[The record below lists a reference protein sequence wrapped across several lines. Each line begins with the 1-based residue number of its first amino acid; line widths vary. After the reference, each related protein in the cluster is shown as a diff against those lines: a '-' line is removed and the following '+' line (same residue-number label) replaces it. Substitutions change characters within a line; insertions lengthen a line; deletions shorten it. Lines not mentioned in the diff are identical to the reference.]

1 MEIKVFKREEEG
13 TGASNQYRRDEKV
26 PAVIYGKGEET
37 TSVLFNEKDVDN
49 LLKKLGD
56 SAIFDVTFEDGT
68 AKQVYIREV
77 QRQSL
82 KRNVLHLSLQ
92 TLKAGQKVTVSVPV
106 TLENTEDIKIGV
118 LEQALYEV
126 EVETLPSKVPN
137 EYTLDAGKLEIG
149 DTLTVADLE
158 SIDEVEILDEQDSL
172 IATVSAPR
180 TEEELE
186 STDTSEDPEVI
197 GETQE

>member
-13 TGASNQYRRDEKV
+13 TGASNQYRRNEQV
-26 PAVIYGKGEET
+26 PGVIYGKEEET
-37 TSVLFNEKDVDN
+37 ASVLFNEKDVDN
-49 LLKKLGD
+49 LLKKSGD
-56 SAIFDVTFEDGT
+56 SAIFNVAFEDGT
-68 AKQVYIREV
+68 MKQVYIKEV

-92 TLKAGQKVTVSVPV
+92 TLKAGQKVTVTVPV

-137 EYTLDAGKLEIG
+137 EYALDAGKLEIG

-158 SIDEVEILDEQDSL
+158 NIDEVEILDEQDSL

-180 TEEELE
+180 TDEELE
-186 STDTSEDPEVI
+186 STDTSAEPEVI
-197 GETQE
+197 GETEE

>member
-1 MEIKVFKREEEG
+1 MEITVFKREEEG
-13 TGASNQYRRDEKV
+13 TGASNQYRRNEQV
-26 PAVIYGKGEET
+26 PGVIYGKGEET
-37 TSVLFNEKDVDN
+37 TSILFDERDIENV
-49 LLKKLGD
+49 LKKLGD
-56 SAIFDVTFEDGT
+56 SAIFNIAFEDGSV
-68 AKQVYIREV
+68 KQVYIKEV
-77 QRQSL
+77 QRHSL
-82 KRNVLHLSLQ
+82 KRNILHVSLQ
-92 TLKAGQKVTVSVPV
+92 TLKAGQKVTVAVPV
-106 TLENTEDIKIGV
+106 TLENTDDIKVGI

-158 SIDEVEILDEQDSL
+158 SIPEVEILDEQDSL

-186 STDTSEDPEVI
+186 ATDTSVEPDVI
-197 GETQE
+197 SEAEE